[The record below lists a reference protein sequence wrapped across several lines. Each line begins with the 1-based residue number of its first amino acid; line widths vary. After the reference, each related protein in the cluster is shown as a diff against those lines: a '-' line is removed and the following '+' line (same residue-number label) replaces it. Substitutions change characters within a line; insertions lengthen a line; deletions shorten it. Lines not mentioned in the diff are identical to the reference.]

1 MSSRVAQRHAA
12 GSYDSCDSR
21 VSASGRLAA
30 LVAALMIAL
39 ATLFAGTAMPQ
50 QASAADD
57 SQTNFDSWT
66 AAAQNIAKQLAFLLP
81 DGEARQRMLDG
92 YEDVRR
98 KIGGDSPSES
108 AAHIIYD
115 LVK

>member
-1 MSSRVAQRHAA
+1 M
-12 GSYDSCDSR
+12 
-21 VSASGRLAA
+21 
-30 LVAALMIAL
+30 
-39 ATLFAGTAMPQ
+39 
-50 QASAADD
+50 ADTFSTD
-57 SQTNFDSWT
+57 
-66 AAAQNIAKQLAFLLP
+66 NIAKQLALLLP

>member
-1 MSSRVAQRHAA
+1 MRDTTRPIKNQDCYSKNFRSILASDARFVRRVRRGNRAEKICGRKVRPMSSRVAQRHAA

-50 QASAADD
+50 QASAADGN
-57 SQTNFDSWT
+57 QTNFDS
-66 AAAQNIAKQLAFLLP
+66 
-81 DGEARQRMLDG
+81 
-92 YEDVRR
+92 
-98 KIGGDSPSES
+98 
-108 AAHIIYD
+108 
-115 LVK
+115 

>member
-39 ATLFAGTAMPQ
+39 ATLFAGTATV
-50 QASAADD
+50 SY
-57 SQTNFDSWT
+57 THLT
-66 AAAQNIAKQLAFLLP
+66 LP
-81 DGEARQRMLDG
+81 T
-92 YEDVRR
+92 
-98 KIGGDSPSES
+98 
-108 AAHIIYD
+108 IYS
-115 LVK
+115 V